1 MGVAREGVKAAFLL
15 PILLLHLS
23 CGQVGGQSQ
32 RRDLQRVIHQLR
44 SSPRYR
50 PSRRPPGH
58 QLIGTGGLQLQS
70 ERGGGGGA
78 PHSRRRV
85 DPGELHWQ
93 EVPPRHRQHRASA
106 RGLSDLIASLLPAKK
121 QHFRVDKKKKN
132 SLKRVDKSK
141 FNPPKDISHGFEP
154 YFRESPAFD
163 LNSLE
168 QPDIASDPT
177 LVGPEASRTLS
188 VPITSLPKSPL
199 AITSSPI
206 ARIQSVAKIQSPSK
220 SVSTAANEEIFREN
234 SNIDHFFERVD
245 ENFPDLDSYGVG
257 WESRKLASWKAAL
270 LAEQEQTSNRR
281 KREAYEP
288 PLYYS
293 AADRTRLSG
302 RPQLWRGGVRERQ
315 YGEVGGSGWERQS
328 LEWGLR
334 ERQDQGFWEE
344 EEFDSDFF
352 HGGGGRGGSLSPQ
365 MTYAQ
370 AYQHAQEARSKR
382 RPSYR
387 PAPARERYD
396 VEDNEILGSGNFDIV
411 KGGTFYQNDDFQY
424 RFNSNKP
431 TAAYDYYGQADYF
444 QNFRD
449 FADIKGKAKVGRY

>member
-1 MGVAREGVKAAFLL
+1 M
-15 PILLLHLS
+15 
-23 CGQVGGQSQ
+23 SQ
-32 RRDLQRVIHQLR
+32 
-44 SSPRYR
+44 
-50 PSRRPPGH
+50 
-58 QLIGTGGLQLQS
+58 
-70 ERGGGGGA
+70 
-78 PHSRRRV
+78 
-85 DPGELHWQ
+85 
-93 EVPPRHRQHRASA
+93 
-106 RGLSDLIASLLPAKK
+106 
-121 QHFRVDKKKKN
+121 
-132 SLKRVDKSK
+132 
-141 FNPPKDISHGFEP
+141 
-154 YFRESPAFD
+154 ESPAFD

-177 LVGPEASRTLS
+177 LVGPEASGTLS
-188 VPITSLPKSPL
+188 VPVTSLPKSPL

-270 LAEQEQTSNRR
+270 MAEQEQTSNRR

-334 ERQDQGFWEE
+334 ERQDQGR
-344 EEFDSDFF
+344 S
-352 HGGGGRGGSLSPQ
+352 GAGGRVAIIPVFQDSGRRRSLTLTFS
-365 MTYAQ
+365 TE
-370 AYQHAQEARSKR
+370 EAEGEAVSLLR
-382 RPSYR
+382 
-387 PAPARERYD
+387 
-396 VEDNEILGSGNFDIV
+396 
-411 KGGTFYQNDDFQY
+411 
-424 RFNSNKP
+424 
-431 TAAYDYYGQADYF
+431 
-444 QNFRD
+444 
-449 FADIKGKAKVGRY
+449 